1 MAKRKAKNS
10 NLTRAKKA
18 KNDEFY
24 TQASDVEKELKHY
37 RQYFKNKVIYCNC
50 DDPTYSEFWRYFHL
64 NFHFLG
70 LKELISTHYDEG
82 KPTYALFYRGGRSE
96 QDDGHFDSYDEKKD
110 LKQDGDF
117 RSEESIELLKRCDIV
132 VTNPPFSYFRDFVA
146 QLVKYKKKFIIW
158 GNLNAITYK
167 EIFPLLQNNKIWI
180 GITANKTCTFRLS
193 DDYKKWN
200 KKITEQMNDGH
211 KYGNVPSITVYTNIP
226 VDKPTDRAILFK
238 QFNLNDFPVYDNY
251 AAFNVDKVVNIPVD
265 HQITVTL
272 PLERL
277 TGFQKTYGDDLQV
290 LSQDE
295 NTVTM
300 QITRPIWGVPITFMD
315 KYNPSILERE
325 QFGKSL
331 QDHRTLQ
338 SRLRQQMG
346 LGQTKNQEQRQV
358 QETRNQVTLLK
369 DSMSGV
375 PLKVKAKDS
384 QMESLMKI
392 QEQHSHSSIINV
404 NTNAYS
410 SNRDNM
416 AERFHLLGETGGTK
430 WNNINEIK
438 TTITYKNAKQHNPN
452 GTITNGSKVNTR
464 ATIITNKN
472 GRYYTADNTKD
483 NLQVLYARLLIRERK
498 DYEKD

>member
-24 TQASDVEKELKHY
+24 TQATDIEHELKHY
-37 RQYFKNKVIYCNC
+37 ADKFKGKIVYCNC

-64 NFHFLG
+64 KFHFLG

-82 KPTYALFYRGGRSE
+82 KPTYALFYRGGKSE
-96 QDDGHFDSYDEKKD
+96 QDDSDFNSYDEKKD

-146 QLVKYKKKFIIW
+146 QLIKYKKQFIIW

-167 EIFPLLQNNKIWI
+167 EIFPLLQNNKMWI
-180 GITANKTCTFRLS
+180 GVTANKTCTFRLS

-226 VDKPTDRAILFK
+226 VDKPTDRVILFK
-238 QFNLNDFPVYDNY
+238 QFNLDDFPVYDNY

-277 TGFQKTYGDDLQV
+277 AGFQKTYGDDLQV

-300 QITRPIWGVPITFMD
+300 QIIRPIWGVPITFMD
-315 KYNPSILERE
+315 KYNPSEAIDAVERE
-325 QFGKSL
+325 RESNL
-331 QDHRTLQ
+331 A
-338 SRLRQQMG
+338 SRFRIIGIFKHGSDGPWDL
-346 LGQTKNQEQRQV
+346 
-358 QETRNQVTLLK
+358 
-369 DSMSGV
+369 
-375 PLKVKAKDS
+375 AK
-384 QMESLMKI
+384 
-392 QEQHSHSSIINV
+392 
-404 NTNAYS
+404 
-410 SNRDNM
+410 
-416 AERFHLLGETGGTK
+416 
-430 WNNINEIK
+430 
-438 TTITYKNAKQHNPN
+438 P
-452 GTITNGSKVNTR
+452 ITNGKEKFHR
-464 ATIITNKN
+464 IA
-472 GRYYTADNTKD
+472 
-483 NLQVLYARLLIRERK
+483 IRER
-498 DYEKD
+498 

>member
-24 TQASDVEKELKHY
+24 TQATDIEHELKHY
-37 RQYFKNKVIYCNC
+37 ADKFKGKIVYCNC

-64 NFHFLG
+64 KFHFLG

-82 KPTYALFYRGGRSE
+82 KPTYALFYRGGKSE
-96 QDDGHFDSYDEKKD
+96 QDDSDFNSYDEKKD

-146 QLVKYKKKFIIW
+146 QLIKYKKQFIIW

-167 EIFPLLQNNKIWI
+167 EIFPLLQNNKMWI
-180 GITANKTCTFRLS
+180 GVTANKTCTFRLS

-226 VDKPTDRAILFK
+226 VDKPTDRVILFK
-238 QFNLNDFPVYDNY
+238 QFNLDDFPVYDNY

-277 TGFQKTYGDDLQV
+277 AGFQKTYGDDLQV

-300 QITRPIWGVPITFMD
+300 QIIRPIWGVPITFMD
-315 KYNPSILERE
+315 KYNPSEAIDAVERE
-325 QFGKSL
+325 RERAIWQADSESL
-331 QDHRTLQ
+331 ASSNMD
-338 SRLRQQMG
+338 QMG
-346 LGQTKNQEQRQV
+346 HG
-358 QETRNQVTLLK
+358 TLLNQSLMEK
-369 DSMSGV
+369 KNST
-375 PLKVKAKDS
+375 
-384 QMESLMKI
+384 ESLS
-392 QEQHSHSSIINV
+392 E
-404 NTNAYS
+404 
-410 SNRDNM
+410 
-416 AERFHLLGETGGTK
+416 
-430 WNNINEIK
+430 
-438 TTITYKNAKQHNPN
+438 
-452 GTITNGSKVNTR
+452 
-464 ATIITNKN
+464 
-472 GRYYTADNTKD
+472 KD
-483 NLQVLYARLLIRERK
+483 NLANRFQILGSADTHGPCGADYLGISPIGEKWIRDYRRQGGTGHYTSAMKSLVLYTNTGLAKHPYGRIEIRERK
-498 DYEKD
+498 